1 LRAALFGMRT
11 TRPLYKSL
19 LTQFPVSTISV
30 LINEISIASP
40 RFADLDSVTCLVQ
53 VQGADRHPSRKL
65 MRDIV
70 HAGLPIVCKAYA
82 TLPAHNNQHKSLHES
97 HIQGHATHAEFTV
110 HHCSANGSSDGNQLA
125 ATQSA
130 FFSHPQLTDATL

>member
-1 LRAALFGMRT
+1 
-11 TRPLYKSL
+11 
-19 LTQFPVSTISV
+19 
-30 LINEISIASP
+30 
-40 RFADLDSVTCLVQ
+40 
-53 VQGADRHPSRKL
+53 

-82 TLPAHNNQHKSLHES
+82 TLPADHNQHKSLHES

-125 ATQSA
+125 ATRPASLRQS
-130 FFSHPQLTDATL
+130 QLTDATL